1 MELISLSCAKMA
13 RRGGRAYTTFLCL
26 SLFLCV
32 IVALQLVNHFVMV
45 RSADEKCICDT
56 ELNEDER
63 VRSDSE
69 ATLPVKKTAKLDEY
83 VSGMLELLGNMNEVE
98 QAELG
103 MNFQRLYEVL
113 EDIKYTKNRIR
124 NTRKLSEQFVPSPST
139 TLRSDDSTQE
149 VCPEKFL
156 GKTLTY
162 GYPFFRKG
170 FATLNC
176 SQFVPMEELVTVVFD
191 DVYTSKINPPAYERV
206 LKGIEKYYPKMNV
219 VYITKNKLGGVEKM
233 KSNVKIIQVHDDT
246 RQGEMWDSALHEVNT
261 KYVMVAQHLTEFNDD
276 INLNR
281 LVRILSEQSDVTFV
295 SAAYRTR
302 NGHWD
307 IGCLQS
313 MFQNWT
319 LTLQGGYYMSF
330 WDCVVCDF
338 TPGPWLARTK
348 EVQEL
353 QFDRT

>member
-1 MELISLSCAKMA
+1 MA
-13 RRGGRAYTTFLCL
+13 RRAYTTLLCL
-26 SLFLCV
+26 ALFLCV
-32 IVALQLVNHFVMV
+32 IVALQLVNHFFMA
-45 RSADEKCICDT
+45 RNEDT
-56 ELNEDER
+56 ECNCDAKL
-63 VRSDSE
+63 SE
-69 ATLPVKKTAKLDEY
+69 EIRFRREADRESTSVKKPAKLDEY
-83 VSGMLELLGNMNEVE
+83 VSGMLELLGNMNEIE

-103 MNFQRLYEVL
+103 TNFRRLYEVL
-113 EDIKYTKNRIR
+113 QDIKETKNRIR
-124 NTRKLSEQFVPSPST
+124 NTRKLSERFIPSPSQK
-139 TLRSDDSTQE
+139 SKSSGGQE

-156 GKTLTY
+156 GTTLTY

-176 SQFVPMEELVTVVFD
+176 SQFVPVEELVTVVFD
-191 DVYTSKINPPAYERV
+191 DVYTSRINPPAYERV
-206 LKGIEKYYPKMNV
+206 LKGIKKYYPKMNV
-219 VYITKNKLGGVEKM
+219 VYITKTKPGNVDKM
-233 KSNVKIIQVHDDT
+233 KSNVKIVQVTDDT
-246 RQGEMWDSALHEVNT
+246 KQGEMWDLALHEVNT
-261 KYVMVAQHLTEFNDD
+261 KYVMVAQHLTEFDDD
-276 INLNR
+276 INLKR
-281 LVRILSEQSDVTFV
+281 LVRILSEQPDVTFV

-348 EVQEL
+348 EVREL